1 MLAREKHF
9 SAWGRSDIAAYL
21 VRWEMLDLEEAARG
35 TNGTFC
41 AGERKRRHGL
51 RWTLSSPCH
60 HQASSPFSS
69 SRIRSCRWRVQD
81 EHRARGG
88 RAANGAA
95 CPVSPRN
102 VHHRALRW
110 VQKLCSPI
118 AQEGLHQQ
126 RGRGRYPR
134 CYVAPLG

>member
-51 RWTLSSPCH
+51 RWTLSSP
-60 HQASSPFSS
+60 SFLPFLFLAHSLLQ
-69 SRIRSCRWRVQD
+69 V
-81 EHRARGG
+81 
-88 RAANGAA
+88 A
-95 CPVSPRN
+95 CTR
-102 VHHRALRW
+102 
-110 VQKLCSPI
+110 
-118 AQEGLHQQ
+118 
-126 RGRGRYPR
+126 
-134 CYVAPLG
+134 